1 MDLAHP
7 PQDAPLDT
15 ADRPCRGCGRHR
27 SADGARAMAWSSE
40 HAPDGAVTFVCPGCT
55 RADISQIEAGLPCLV
70 HHSPAA

>member
-1 MDLAHP
+1 
-7 PQDAPLDT
+7 
-15 ADRPCRGCGRHR
+15 
-27 SADGARAMAWSSE
+27 MAWSSE